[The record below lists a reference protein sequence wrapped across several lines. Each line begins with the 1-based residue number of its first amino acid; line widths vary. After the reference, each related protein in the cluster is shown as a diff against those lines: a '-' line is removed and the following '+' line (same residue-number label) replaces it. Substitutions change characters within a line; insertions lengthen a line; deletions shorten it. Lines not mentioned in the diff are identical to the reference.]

1 MMGYVCGC
9 WYVDVYMYMDVN
21 VDVDGWICVMEYGW
35 WYVDVDVDVDG
46 GMWMLMVWCVC

>member
-1 MMGYVCGC
+1 M
-9 WYVDVYMYMDVN
+9 
-21 VDVDGWICVMEYGW
+21 DGWICVMEYGW